1 MQEWLEDQPEMFGL
15 IPRSSVPDALFDMEV
30 SEMNDFGKQL
40 WENSIKSGLAT
51 RKAFEHALEK
61 DRREEEEREAKKKR
75 WSR

>member
-1 MQEWLEDQPEMFGL
+1 
-15 IPRSSVPDALFDMEV
+15 MEV